1 MAPANVLQAI
11 EAIASELVAD
21 ERGKGAESMGI
32 FKEFRDFLM
41 RGNIVDLAVA
51 VVIGAAFNNV
61 VQSLVADLIT
71 PLIAAIGGNQDFSA
85 LKFTINNSEF
95 MYGNFLNQ
103 AIAFLITAAAIFFVV
118 VKPMNKLMA
127 RLKPAEEEPAA
138 TKICPEC
145 LSAIPAA
152 ATRCAFCTSVQPAT
166 STTL

>member
-1 MAPANVLQAI
+1 
-11 EAIASELVAD
+11 
-21 ERGKGAESMGI
+21 MGI

-51 VVIGAAFNNV
+51 VVIGAAFNAV

-71 PLIAAIGGNQDFSA
+71 PLIAAIVGKQDFSA

-103 AIAFLITAAAIFFVV
+103 IIAFVLTAAAIFFFV
-118 VKPMNKLMA
+118 VKPMNRLMA
-127 RLKPAEEEPAA
+127 RLKPAAEEPAA

-145 LSAIPAA
+145 LSGIPAA
-152 ATRCAFCTSVQPAT
+152 ATRCAFCTSVQPV
-166 STTL
+166 TTA

>member
-1 MAPANVLQAI
+1 
-11 EAIASELVAD
+11 
-21 ERGKGAESMGI
+21 MGI

-61 VQSLVADLIT
+61 IGSLVADILT
-71 PLIAAIGGNQDFSA
+71 PLIAAIGGQQDFSG

-95 MYGNFLNQ
+95 LYGNFLNQ
-103 AIAFLITAAAIFFVV
+103 VIAFVITAAAIFFFV

-127 RLKPAEEEPAA
+127 RLKPTVEEPAT

-152 ATRCAFCTSVQPAT
+152 ATRCAFCTSVQPV
-166 STTL
+166 TTA